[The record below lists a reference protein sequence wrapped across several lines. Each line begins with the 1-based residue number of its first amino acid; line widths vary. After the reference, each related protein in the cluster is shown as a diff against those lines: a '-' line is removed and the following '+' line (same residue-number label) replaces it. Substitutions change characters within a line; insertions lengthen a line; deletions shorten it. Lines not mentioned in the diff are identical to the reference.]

1 MLPSDDTGT
10 MRNINT
16 SNVKHIH
23 NSYNIGENLQPK
35 IKYAERIKQF
45 LLVNRGMF

>member
-1 MLPSDDTGT
+1 MLPADDTGT
-10 MRNINT
+10 MRSIDT

-23 NSYNIGENLQPK
+23 NSHNVGENLQPK

-45 LLVNRGMF
+45 LLINGGMF